1 MMEKIK
7 NAMIFGATGQDSS
20 YLSELLLEKDY
31 KIVGV
36 KRRTSTNNTWRL
48 DSVIHNE
55 NFSLVEGDIVDPS
68 SVNQIISEHQPDEIY
83 NLAAQSHV
91 HTSFNQPLYTF
102 QVNALGVIHILEAV
116 RNYSPTS
123 KVYQASTSELWGSN
137 YDIDPSLTDVND
149 HIRYQD
155 ENTRFSPNSPY
166 AVAKLA
172 AHESIRLYRDAYD
185 IWACAGLLMNHE
197 SPRRGEEF
205 VTRKITQYI
214 GRLAYSGFDPN
225 FLHLKLG
232 NIDAV
237 RDWSHAQD
245 MVRGMWMM
253 LQQDKPKD
261 YVLCNGTG
269 YSVKQFLDTAF
280 KHVGIHDWSRYVDI
294 DPSLYRPCEVEFLQG
309 RYNLAKKE
317 LGWEPEISFDDLV
330 REMVDID
337 IYNVKY
343 N

>member
-31 KIVGV
+31 KVVGV

-55 NFSLVEGDIVDPS
+55 NFSLIEGDIVDPS
-68 SVNQIISEHQPDEIY
+68 SINQIISEHQPDEIY
-83 NLAAQSHV
+83 NLSAQSHV

-172 AHESIRLYRDAYD
+172 AHESIRLYREAYD

-214 GRLAYSGFDPN
+214 GRLSYSGFDPK
-225 FLHLKLG
+225 FPHLKLG

-261 YVLCNGTG
+261 YVLCSGTG